1 MSTEKSGKL
10 IVIEGGDGSGK
21 TTQTTLL
28 LKYLSNN
35 NIPHVHLDFPQYD
48 SFYGDLVAKFLRGEL
63 GKLEQVSPYLA
74 ALPFA
79 LDRSKFALEIQNHL
93 NQGKLVISNRYV
105 TSNMAHQGS
114 KFTDKDARLEFV
126 KWIEELEYVQNQMP
140 KEDIVLYLKL
150 PPEVTND
157 LTSKKNTRAY
167 LKGVQDI
174 QEEDFGHRTTTTDMY
189 DFLSATNE
197 KWIPIDCFKHGT
209 LLKETDIHK
218 KIIERLNEKNL
229 V

>member
-21 TTQTTLL
+21 TTQTALL

-48 SFYGDLVAKFLRGEL
+48 TFYGDLVAKFLRGEL
-63 GKLEQVSPYLA
+63 GKLENVSPYLA

-93 NQGKLVISNRYV
+93 NHRKLVISNRYV
-105 TSNMAHQGS
+105 TSNMAHQAS
-114 KFTDKDARLEFV
+114 KFIDKNDRLKFV

-140 KEDIVLYLKL
+140 KEDIVFYLKL
-150 PPEVTND
+150 PPDITDD
-157 LTSKKNTRAY
+157 LTLKKSTRAY
-167 LKGVQDI
+167 LNGVKDI
-174 QEEDFGHRTTTTDMY
+174 QEEDFTHRTTTIDMY
-189 DFLSATNE
+189 DFLSETNK
-197 KWIPIDCFKHGT
+197 KWIPIDCLKHGT
-209 LLKETDIHK
+209 LLKETEIHS
-218 KIIERLNEKNL
+218 KIIEHLNEMNL